1 MTKIYESPDP
11 GDTVYVR
18 NMGETDRQLHH
29 VSSRHTGHLE
39 QMREAQLWVD
49 IRRTAQT
56 DAGLQELL
64 EPAIMYYKL
73 KYDNR

>member
-1 MTKIYESPDP
+1 MTKIFESPDS

-18 NMGETDRQLHH
+18 NMGEADRQLHH
-29 VSSRHTGHLE
+29 VSSKHSDLLK
-39 QMREAQLWVD
+39 QMREDQIWNQ
-49 IRRTAQT
+49 IRKHART

>member
-1 MTKIYESPDP
+1 MTKIYESPDS
-11 GDTVYVR
+11 GETVYVR

-29 VSSRHTGHLE
+29 VSSRHADHLE
-39 QMREAQLWVD
+39 QMREDQLWIN

>member
-1 MTKIYESPDP
+1 MTKIFESPDS

-18 NMGETDRQLHH
+18 NYGSTDRELHSVSLKKSQL
-29 VSSRHTGHLE
+29 LE
-39 QMREAQLWVD
+39 EMREDQMWNQ
-49 IRRTAQT
+49 IRLHAQT

-73 KYDNR
+73 KYDHR